1 MNCSR
6 YWRTVSRVSAHVT
19 VALYFSPA
27 CVTLAQVWYEFLS
40 FSVQFTRSNFVVTCF
55 TLIVTTFV
63 SAWFSTCY
71 TVLFSVDRE
80 KSFDS
85 PRVRRF
91 EEQTAQ
97 IENSENFPSAESL
110 STTARWLSWGLS
122 FRRELTLSK
131 QLSVSHAWKSHG
143 VDMQGDACWRYCTT
157 FVRCNVGGA
166 CGFWLGWRFVWKG
179 RARQW
184 WSWEE
189 ANICCDTCHV
199 CSYEAEKLSKYFVVF
214 REACTSLGIQSH
226 CQDWM
231 TQVPIQFYS
240 GMSVARSVVW
250 EDVETVDVSDVC
262 SHVTCGCRIGCR
274 LASWS
279 LDAVAGEGNPADTF
293 TKALLGHKICGFSE
307 HAGQRWLL
315 QSQQQQQ
322 QPIMENIGKD
332 TWQSTFLM
340 DWPIAA
346 QFSAT
351 MDGPGSLGNFW
362 AVAAAAELV

>member
-1 MNCSR
+1 MLEKGCAKIKISGIQQHDTNHFFYIWLHVLTQISSRRFRGVREGSEDRTMNCSR

-110 STTARWLSWGLS
+110 STTAQWLSWGLS

-131 QLSVSHAWKSHG
+131 QVSVSHAWKSHG

-166 CGFWLGWRFVWKG
+166 CGFWLGWRFVWKEEHDRG
-179 RARQW
+179 DREKRLTFVATHVMFAVTKRRSWASTPLCSEKRAR
-184 WSWEE
+184 
-189 ANICCDTCHV
+189 
-199 CSYEAEKLSKYFVVF
+199 
-214 REACTSLGIQSH
+214 
-226 CQDWM
+226 
-231 TQVPIQFYS
+231 
-240 GMSVARSVVW
+240 VW
-250 EDVETVDVSDVC
+250 EFNHIVKIGWPKFQYNSTVAC
-262 SHVTCGCRIGCR
+262 
-274 LASWS
+274 
-279 LDAVAGEGNPADTF
+279 
-293 TKALLGHKICGFSE
+293 
-307 HAGQRWLL
+307 Q
-315 QSQQQQQ
+315 
-322 QPIMENIGKD
+322 
-332 TWQSTFLM
+332 
-340 DWPIAA
+340 
-346 QFSAT
+346 
-351 MDGPGSLGNFW
+351 
-362 AVAAAAELV
+362 